1 MWDHDAWE
9 ERDHEG
15 YKYYV
20 HKITGQSEWA
30 HATDHH
36 DAFDQD
42 AWDEEEHDGHK
53 YYVHRVTGQS
63 MWADDHEGIEMGGMG
78 GSANNPMR
86 HGDI

>member
-1 MWDHDAWE
+1 MTPAAWE

-42 AWDEEEHDGHK
+42 AWDEEEHDGETRDPRR
-53 YYVHRVTGQS
+53 VHAHLELDRAAAV
-63 MWADDHEGIEMGGMG
+63 
-78 GSANNPMR
+78 
-86 HGDI
+86 HGAM